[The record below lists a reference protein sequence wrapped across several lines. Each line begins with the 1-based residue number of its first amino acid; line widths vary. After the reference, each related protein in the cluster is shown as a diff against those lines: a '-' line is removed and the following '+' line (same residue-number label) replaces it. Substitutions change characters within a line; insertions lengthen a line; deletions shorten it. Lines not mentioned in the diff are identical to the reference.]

1 MSHDAGVVSHHTLAC
16 PCHPAMA
23 CPCHP
28 AMYAR
33 MTHHVLGWVP
43 HVSASA
49 PGDPLGETLGE
60 TLGEA
65 PIPTVT
71 PADGGKEAE
80 ERRREQEAV
89 VAKERQK

>member
-1 MSHDAGVVSHHTLAC
+1 
-16 PCHPAMA
+16 
-23 CPCHP
+23 
-28 AMYAR
+28 MYAR